1 MKKNIPM
8 KKILLSALA
17 LGLATLTNAQT
28 WTQQTSGVTSQLNA
42 VKFSGTQNGWA
53 VGDGGI
59 ILNTTNGGST
69 WSSVNNLF
77 TGSPINFTELDVIG
91 NNVWACTDNA
101 LILYSINAGTTWS
114 VCSTPTVTFGT
125 GLSNIDFVD
134 QNNGWAVGG
143 SSTTG
148 IVFKTT
154 DGGANWTSI
163 TNVPSLSNQPKG
175 VAVASSSTIFIT
187 DGGMIKK
194 TIDGGANWTTLN
206 VTTNI
211 MKPVALNSNDVW
223 CIQGLNNSQFAY
235 KSTNG
240 GSVFNSFSSA
250 LPMSGYL
257 VNIDAVDVN
266 NVMLASYTGSGY
278 DVYLTSNGG
287 TNWTSTNLGSITGYI
302 NDISF
307 PDFNNAWVVGNNG
320 NIYKYGFATNIKDEK
335 NKSNFSIYPNPSKD
349 IFRINSNTQIG
360 EVIISDIL
368 GNTVYTVNVK
378 NNEQIV
384 DLSLLNSGIYFI
396 TVGNTTKKIIKE

>member
-1 MKKNIPM
+1 MKKL
-8 KKILLSALA
+8 LLSALA
-17 LGLATLTNAQT
+17 LGLATITNAQT
-28 WTQQTSGVTSQLNA
+28 WTQQTSGITSQLNG
-42 VKFSGTQNGWA
+42 VKFTSNQNGWA

-69 WSSVNNLF
+69 WSNVNNLF

-114 VCSTPTVTFGT
+114 VCSTPTVAFGT

-143 SSTTG
+143 GATAG

-154 DGGANWTSI
+154 DGGANWTSV
-163 TNVPSLSNQPKG
+163 TNVLNLTNSPRG
-175 VAVASSSTIFIT
+175 VAVANSSTIFIT

-211 MKPVALNSNDVW
+211 MKPVALNTNDVW
-223 CIQGLNNSQFAY
+223 CIQGSNNSQFAF

-278 DVYLTSNGG
+278 DIYLTSNGG

-307 PDFNNAWVVGNNG
+307 PAINNAWVVGNNG
-320 NIYKYGFATNIKDEK
+320 NIYKYGSTTNIKSEK
-335 NKSNFSIYPNPSKD
+335 NKTNFSIYPNPSMD
-349 IFRINSNTQIG
+349 ILTINSNTQIG
-360 EVIISDIL
+360 EIIISDIL

-378 NNEQIV
+378 NNEQTV
-384 DLSLLNSGIYFI
+384 DVRTLTSGVYFI
-396 TVGNTTKKIIKE
+396 TVGGTTQKIIKE